1 MAPLVLGIDSSTQS
15 TKALLVDAETGQVLE
30 ERRATHPDGTE
41 VDPRA
46 WLRAVDEAAGPL
58 LERADALAVGGQQHG
73 MVLLDEAGEVVRP
86 ALLWNDT
93 RSADAAT
100 TLIEEMGGPQAS
112 VEEIGSLMVASFTAS
127 KLRWVR
133 DEEPENAQRAAQVLL
148 PHDFV
153 SLHLAESGT
162 APFTDRGDA
171 SGTGYYSTR
180 EEAWKP
186 ELVEAALGK
195 NLELPRLPE
204 APNEV
209 MARTAS
215 GAAIAAGTGDNMG
228 AALGLSLGPGDVSV
242 SIGTS
247 GVCAMV
253 SDARPGD
260 ASGTVTGFADATGRF
275 LPMTTTINASRILEA
290 GRALLGVSHEEMAE
304 LALASEPGARGVTL
318 LPYFDG
324 AHPEPAPCP
333 RDPDR
338 HEQLHHPRGRGPRL
352 RRGAAVL
359 ARRRDRRP
367 RGAHRHGR
375 PPHHPDRRRRPLPRR
390 PATRA
395 RDLRP
400 RGHDR
405 ARRGVRRPRRRP
417 PGRLGARWHRGA
429 AGLGDQRIAGRHGRR
444 DAAGARGVPGAEG
457 AHRGLE
463 LRARRRSRGNVP
475 EATWQGVRR
484 PRR

>member
-30 ERRATHPDGTE
+30 ERRASHPDGTE

-46 WLRAVDEAAGPL
+46 WLAAVDDAAGPL

-73 MVLLDEAGEVVRP
+73 MVLLDDQGEVVRP

-100 TLIEEMGGPQAS
+100 ALIEEMGGPQAS

-133 DEEPENAQRAAQVLL
+133 DTEPGSAERAARVML
-148 PHDFV
+148 PHDYV
-153 SLHLAESGT
+153 SLHLAEPGT
-162 APFTDRGDA
+162 AAFTDRGDA

-195 NLELPRLPE
+195 SLGLPRLPS

-304 LALASEPGARGVTL
+304 LALASEPGANGVTL

-324 AHPEPAPCP
+324 ERTPNRPHARATLTGMSTSTTREDVARAYVEGLLCSLADGIAALEERTGTAPRRITLIGGGARSRAVQQLAPAIFG
-333 RDPDR
+333 REVTIAPDG
-338 HEQLHHPRGRGPRL
+338 EYVAL
-352 RRGAAVL
+352 GAARQAAWAL
-359 ARRRDRRP
+359 A
-367 RGAHRHGR
+367 GTEE
-375 PPHHPDRRRRPLPRR
+375 PP
-390 PATRA
+390 AWEIS
-395 RDLRP
+395 
-400 RGHDR
+400 G
-405 ARRGVRRPRRRP
+405 
-417 PGRLGARWHRGA
+417 
-429 AGLGDQRIAGRHGRR
+429 
-444 DAAGARGVPGAEG
+444 
-457 AHRGLE
+457 
-463 LRARRRSRGNVP
+463 SRVVSA
-475 EATWQGVRR
+475 EATPQVLEAYRELKGRTEGWG
-484 PRR
+484 

>member
-30 ERRATHPDGTE
+30 ERRASHPDGTE

-46 WLRAVDEAAGPL
+46 WLDAVDEAAGPL

-180 EEAWKP
+180 EEAWKS

-195 NLELPRLPE
+195 GLELPRLPE

-275 LPMTTTINASRILEA
+275 LPMTTTINASRILEV
-290 GRALLGVSHEEMAE
+290 GRALLGVGHEEMAE

-324 AHPEPAPCP
+324 ERTPNRPHARATMTGMSSSTTREDVARAYVEALLCSLADGITSLEKRTGTAARRITLIGGGARSRAVQQLAPAIFG
-333 RDPDR
+333 REVTIAPDG
-338 HEQLHHPRGRGPRL
+338 EFVAL
-352 RRGAAVL
+352 GAARQAAWALAGTEEPPAWEISGSRIVTADATPQVL
-359 ARRRDRRP
+359 EAYR
-367 RGAHRHGR
+367 
-375 PPHHPDRRRRPLPRR
+375 
-390 PATRA
+390 
-395 RDLRP
+395 
-400 RGHDR
+400 
-405 ARRGVRRPRRRP
+405 
-417 PGRLGARWHRGA
+417 
-429 AGLGDQRIAGRHGRR
+429 
-444 DAAGARGVPGAEG
+444 
-457 AHRGLE
+457 E
-463 LRARRRSRGNVP
+463 LKERTADWS
-475 EATWQGVRR
+475 
-484 PRR
+484 

>member
-30 ERRATHPDGTE
+30 ERRASHPDGTE

-46 WLRAVDEAAGPL
+46 WLAAVDDAAGPL

-73 MVLLDEAGEVVRP
+73 MVLLDEAGEVVRD

-100 TLIEEMGGPQAS
+100 ALIEEMGGPQAS

-133 DEEPENAQRAAQVLL
+133 DEEPENAKRAARVLL

-153 SLHLAESGT
+153 SLHLAESGA

-195 NLELPRLPE
+195 SLGLPRLPS

-304 LALASEPGARGVTL
+304 LALASEPGANGVTL

-324 AHPEPAPCP
+324 ERTPNRPHARATLTGMSTSTTREDVARAYVEGLLCSLADGIAALEERTGTAARRITLIGGGARSRAIQQLAPAIFG
-333 RDPDR
+333 REVTIAPDG
-338 HEQLHHPRGRGPRL
+338 EFVAL
-352 RRGAAVL
+352 GAARQAAWAL
-359 ARRRDRRP
+359 A
-367 RGAHRHGR
+367 GTEE
-375 PPHHPDRRRRPLPRR
+375 PPAWEISGSRVVTAD
-390 PATRA
+390 AT
-395 RDLRP
+395 P
-400 RGHDR
+400 E
-405 ARRGVRRPRRRP
+405 V
-417 PGRLGARWHRGA
+417 LGAYR
-429 AGLGDQRIAGRHGRR
+429 
-444 DAAGARGVPGAEG
+444 
-457 AHRGLE
+457 E
-463 LRARRRSRGNVP
+463 LKERTADWS
-475 EATWQGVRR
+475 
-484 PRR
+484 

>member
-1 MAPLVLGIDSSTQS
+1 MAPLVLGIDSSTQA
-15 TKALLVDAETGQVLE
+15 TKALLVDAESGEVLE
-30 ERRATHPDGTE
+30 QRRASHPEGTE

-46 WLRAVDEAAGPL
+46 WLAAVDEAAGPL
-58 LERADALAVGGQQHG
+58 LDRAEAVGVGGQQHG
-73 MVLLDEAGEVVRP
+73 MVLLDESGEVVRD

-100 TLIEEMGGPQAS
+100 ALIEEMGGPQAS

-133 DEEPENAQRAAQVLL
+133 DEEPENAKRAARVLL

-153 SLHLAESGT
+153 SLHLAESGA

-195 NLELPRLPE
+195 SLGLPRLPS

-290 GRALLGVSHEEMAE
+290 GRALLGVSHDEMAE
-304 LALASEPGARGVTL
+304 LALASEPGANGVTL

-324 AHPEPAPCP
+324 ERTPNRPHARATLTGMSTSTTREDVARAYVEGLLCSLADGIAALEERTGTAARRITLIGGGARSRAIQQLAPAIFG
-333 RDPDR
+333 REVTIAPDG
-338 HEQLHHPRGRGPRL
+338 EFVAL
-352 RRGAAVL
+352 GAARQAAWAL
-359 ARRRDRRP
+359 A
-367 RGAHRHGR
+367 GTEE
-375 PPHHPDRRRRPLPRR
+375 PPAWEISGSRVVTAD
-390 PATRA
+390 AT
-395 RDLRP
+395 P
-400 RGHDR
+400 E
-405 ARRGVRRPRRRP
+405 V
-417 PGRLGARWHRGA
+417 LGAYRE
-429 AGLGDQRIAGRHGRR
+429 LK
-444 DAAGARGVPGAEG
+444 EG
-457 AHRGLE
+457 TADW
-463 LRARRRSRGNVP
+463 S
-475 EATWQGVRR
+475 
-484 PRR
+484 

>member
-30 ERRATHPDGTE
+30 ERRSSHPDGTE

-46 WLRAVDEAAGPL
+46 WLDAVDEAAGPL

-195 NLELPRLPE
+195 GLELPRLPE

-318 LPYFDG
+318 LPYLDG
-324 AHPEPAPCP
+324 ERTPNRPHARATLTGMSSSTTREDVARAYVEALLCSLADGITSLEERTGTAARRITLIGGGARSRAVQQLAPAIFG
-333 RDPDR
+333 REVTIAPDG
-338 HEQLHHPRGRGPRL
+338 EFVAL
-352 RRGAAVL
+352 GAARQAAWALAGTEEPPAWEISGSRIVTADATPQVL
-359 ARRRDRRP
+359 EAYR
-367 RGAHRHGR
+367 
-375 PPHHPDRRRRPLPRR
+375 
-390 PATRA
+390 
-395 RDLRP
+395 
-400 RGHDR
+400 
-405 ARRGVRRPRRRP
+405 
-417 PGRLGARWHRGA
+417 
-429 AGLGDQRIAGRHGRR
+429 
-444 DAAGARGVPGAEG
+444 
-457 AHRGLE
+457 E
-463 LRARRRSRGNVP
+463 LKERTADWS
-475 EATWQGVRR
+475 
-484 PRR
+484 

>member
-30 ERRATHPDGTE
+30 ERRASHPDGTE

-46 WLRAVDEAAGPL
+46 WLDAAREAAGPL

-290 GRALLGVSHEEMAE
+290 GRALLGVGHEEMAE

-324 AHPEPAPCP
+324 ERTPNRPHARATLTGMSSSTTREDVARAYVEALLCSLADGITSLEERTGTAARRITLIGGGARSRAVQQLAPAIFG
-333 RDPDR
+333 REVTIAPDG
-338 HEQLHHPRGRGPRL
+338 EFVAL
-352 RRGAAVL
+352 GAARQAAWAL
-359 ARRRDRRP
+359 A
-367 RGAHRHGR
+367 GTEE
-375 PPHHPDRRRRPLPRR
+375 PPAWEISGSRVVTAD
-390 PATRA
+390 AT
-395 RDLRP
+395 P
-400 RGHDR
+400 E
-405 ARRGVRRPRRRP
+405 V
-417 PGRLGARWHRGA
+417 LGAYR
-429 AGLGDQRIAGRHGRR
+429 
-444 DAAGARGVPGAEG
+444 
-457 AHRGLE
+457 E
-463 LRARRRSRGNVP
+463 LKERTSD
-475 EATWQGVRR
+475 WS
-484 PRR
+484 

>member
-46 WLRAVDEAAGPL
+46 WLDAVDEAAGPL

-100 TLIEEMGGPQAS
+100 ALIEEMGGPQAS

-195 NLELPRLPE
+195 SLGLPRLPS

-304 LALASEPGARGVTL
+304 LALASEPGANGVTL

-324 AHPEPAPCP
+324 ERTPNRPHARATLTGMSSSTTREDVARAYVEGLLCSLADGIAALEERTGTAARRITLIGGGARSRAVQQLAPAIFG
-333 RDPDR
+333 REVTIAPDG
-338 HEQLHHPRGRGPRL
+338 EFVAL
-352 RRGAAVL
+352 GAARQAAWALAGTEEPPAWEISGSRVVTADATPQVL
-359 ARRRDRRP
+359 EAYR
-367 RGAHRHGR
+367 
-375 PPHHPDRRRRPLPRR
+375 
-390 PATRA
+390 
-395 RDLRP
+395 
-400 RGHDR
+400 
-405 ARRGVRRPRRRP
+405 
-417 PGRLGARWHRGA
+417 
-429 AGLGDQRIAGRHGRR
+429 
-444 DAAGARGVPGAEG
+444 
-457 AHRGLE
+457 E
-463 LRARRRSRGNVP
+463 LKERTADWS
-475 EATWQGVRR
+475 
-484 PRR
+484 

>member
-30 ERRATHPDGTE
+30 ERRASHPDGTE

-46 WLRAVDEAAGPL
+46 WLDAADEAAGPL

-73 MVLLDEAGEVVRP
+73 MLLLDEAGEVVRP

-195 NLELPRLPE
+195 DLELPRLPE

-209 MARTAS
+209 MARTAA

-318 LPYFDG
+318 LPYLDG
-324 AHPEPAPCP
+324 ERTPNRPHARATLTGMSSSTTREDVARAYVEALLCSLADGITSLEDRTGTAARRITLIGGGARSRAVQQLAPAIFG
-333 RDPDR
+333 REVTIAPDG
-338 HEQLHHPRGRGPRL
+338 EFVAL
-352 RRGAAVL
+352 GAARQAAWALAGIEEPPAWEISGSSVVTADATPQVL
-359 ARRRDRRP
+359 EAYRELKDRT
-367 RGAHRHGR
+367 A
-375 PPHHPDRRRRPLPRR
+375 D
-390 PATRA
+390 
-395 RDLRP
+395 
-400 RGHDR
+400 
-405 ARRGVRRPRRRP
+405 
-417 PGRLGARWHRGA
+417 W
-429 AGLGDQRIAGRHGRR
+429 
-444 DAAGARGVPGAEG
+444 
-457 AHRGLE
+457 
-463 LRARRRSRGNVP
+463 S
-475 EATWQGVRR
+475 
-484 PRR
+484 

>member
-15 TKALLVDAETGQVLE
+15 TKALLVDAESGQVLE
-30 ERRATHPDGTE
+30 ERRAAHPDGTE

-46 WLRAVDEAAGPL
+46 WLTAVDEAAGPL
-58 LERADALAVGGQQHG
+58 LERADAVSVGGQQHG

-93 RSADAAT
+93 RSAPQAQ
-100 TLIEEMGGPQAS
+100 TLIEEMGGAEAS

-133 DEEPENAQRAAQVLL
+133 DEESENAQRAAQVML
-148 PHDFV
+148 PHDYV
-153 SLHLAESGT
+153 SLHLAEPGT
-162 APFTDRGDA
+162 EAFTDRGDA

-180 EEAWKP
+180 EEAWRP
-186 ELVEAALGK
+186 ELAEAALGRA
-195 NLELPRLPE
+195 LELPRLPS
-204 APNEV
+204 APQEV
-209 MARTAS
+209 MARTGS

-253 SDARPGD
+253 SDSRPGD

-290 GRALLGVSHEEMAE
+290 GRALLGVSHEELAE

-324 AHPEPAPCP
+324 ERTPNRPEARATLTGMSTSTTREDVARAYVEGLLCSLADGIAALEERTGTSPRRITLIGGGARSRAVQQLAPAIFG
-333 RDPDR
+333 REVTIAPDG
-338 HEQLHHPRGRGPRL
+338 EYVAL
-352 RRGAAVL
+352 GAA
-359 ARRRDRRP
+359 RQ
-367 RGAHRHGR
+367 
-375 PPHHPDRRRRPLPRR
+375 
-390 PATRA
+390 
-395 RDLRP
+395 
-400 RGHDR
+400 
-405 ARRGVRRPRRRP
+405 
-417 PGRLGARWHRGA
+417 A
-429 AGLGDQRIAGRHGRR
+429 AWAL
-444 DAAGARGVPGAEG
+444 AGADEPPTWEISGSQVVGAEPTPEV
-457 AHRGLE
+457 LE
-463 LRARRRSRGNVP
+463 AYRELKERTEG
-475 EATWQGVRR
+475 WG
-484 PRR
+484 

>member
-30 ERRATHPDGTE
+30 ERRASHPDGTE

-46 WLRAVDEAAGPL
+46 WLDAADEAAGPL

-195 NLELPRLPE
+195 DLELPRLPE

-209 MARTAS
+209 MARTAA

-318 LPYFDG
+318 LPYLDG
-324 AHPEPAPCP
+324 ERTPNRPHARATLTGMSSSTTREDVARAYVEALLCSLADGITSLEDRTGTAARRITLIGGGARSRAVQQLAPAIFG
-333 RDPDR
+333 REVTIAPDG
-338 HEQLHHPRGRGPRL
+338 EFVAL
-352 RRGAAVL
+352 GAARQAAWALAGIEEPPAWEISGSSVVTADATPQVL
-359 ARRRDRRP
+359 EAYRELKDRT
-367 RGAHRHGR
+367 A
-375 PPHHPDRRRRPLPRR
+375 D
-390 PATRA
+390 
-395 RDLRP
+395 
-400 RGHDR
+400 
-405 ARRGVRRPRRRP
+405 
-417 PGRLGARWHRGA
+417 W
-429 AGLGDQRIAGRHGRR
+429 
-444 DAAGARGVPGAEG
+444 
-457 AHRGLE
+457 
-463 LRARRRSRGNVP
+463 S
-475 EATWQGVRR
+475 
-484 PRR
+484 

>member
-195 NLELPRLPE
+195 NLELPRLPS

-324 AHPEPAPCP
+324 ERTPNRPHARATLAGMSSSTTREDVARAYVEALLCSLADGITSLEERTGTDARRITLIGGGARSRAVQQLAPAIFG
-333 RDPDR
+333 REVTIAPDG
-338 HEQLHHPRGRGPRL
+338 EYVAL
-352 RRGAAVL
+352 GAARQAAWALAGTDEPPAWEISGSRIVAADATPQVL
-359 ARRRDRRP
+359 EAYR
-367 RGAHRHGR
+367 
-375 PPHHPDRRRRPLPRR
+375 
-390 PATRA
+390 
-395 RDLRP
+395 
-400 RGHDR
+400 
-405 ARRGVRRPRRRP
+405 
-417 PGRLGARWHRGA
+417 
-429 AGLGDQRIAGRHGRR
+429 
-444 DAAGARGVPGAEG
+444 
-457 AHRGLE
+457 E
-463 LRARRRSRGNVP
+463 LKEHTADWS
-475 EATWQGVRR
+475 
-484 PRR
+484 

>member
-30 ERRATHPDGTE
+30 ERRASHPDGTE

-73 MVLLDEAGEVVRP
+73 MVLLDEAGEVVRD

-93 RSADAAT
+93 RSAPQAQ
-100 TLIEEMGGPQAS
+100 TLIEEMGGAAAS

-133 DEEPENAQRAAQVLL
+133 DEEPENARRAAQVLL

-195 NLELPRLPE
+195 GLELPRLPE

-290 GRALLGVSHEEMAE
+290 GRALLGVSHDEMAE
-304 LALASEPGARGVTL
+304 LALASEPGANGVTL

-324 AHPEPAPCP
+324 ERTPNRPHARATLTGMSTSTTREDVARAYVEALLCSLADGITSLEKRTGTAARRITLIGGGARSRAVQQLAPAIFG
-333 RDPDR
+333 REVTIAPDG
-338 HEQLHHPRGRGPRL
+338 EFVAL
-352 RRGAAVL
+352 GAARQAAWALAGTEEPPAWEISGSRIVDAEPTPEVL
-359 ARRRDRRP
+359 EAYRELKER
-367 RGAHRHGR
+367 
-375 PPHHPDRRRRPLPRR
+375 
-390 PATRA
+390 T
-395 RDLRP
+395 
-400 RGHDR
+400 
-405 ARRGVRRPRRRP
+405 
-417 PGRLGARWHRGA
+417 
-429 AGLGDQRIAGRHGRR
+429 
-444 DAAGARGVPGAEG
+444 EG
-457 AHRGLE
+457 WG
-463 LRARRRSRGNVP
+463 
-475 EATWQGVRR
+475 
-484 PRR
+484 